1 MWEALQYD
9 FMRNALLA
17 GLLVSISCGIIGTL
31 VVVNRIVFIS
41 GGIAHAA
48 FGGVG
53 LGFFYGFSPF
63 LGAAAF
69 ASGVSLIMGAVS
81 LKNKHRADTIIGV
94 LWAIG
99 MAVGIVLIDLTPGY
113 HVDLMSYLFGSILA
127 VPAADLWLMLPLDGF
142 ILLAVLLFYKEFVA
156 LSYDEE
162 FAFVMGVPVKTLYLL
177 LLGMTA
183 FSIVMIIRVV
193 GLILVIALLT
203 IPPFIAEKYTRS
215 LGHMML
221 LSSILSICFTFFG
234 LWLSYIFD
242 ITSGAT
248 IILVAGVGFFLLS
261 DLGFHQREVEKFGSG
276 QPMNW
281 NIFSPVKKPVKRGKA
296 KDPFDAFINVH

>member
-1 MWEALQYD
+1 MLEALQYD

-17 GLLVSISCGIIGTL
+17 GLLVSISCGIIGSL

-53 LGFFYGFSPF
+53 LGFFCGFSPF
-63 LGAAAF
+63 WGAAIF

-81 LKNKHRADTIIGV
+81 MKSKHRADTIIGV

-99 MAVGIVLIDLTPGY
+99 MAVGIILIDLTPGY

-127 VPAADLWLMLPLDGF
+127 VPAQDLWLMLPLDGF
-142 ILLAVLLFYKEFVA
+142 ILLVVLLFYKEFVA
-156 LSYDEE
+156 LSYDEQ
-162 FAFVMGVPVKTLYLL
+162 FAFVVGIPVKTLYLL

-183 FSIVMIIRVV
+183 LSIVMIIQVV

-215 LGHMML
+215 LGQMMV
-221 LSSILSICFTFFG
+221 LSSILGIFFTLSG
-234 LWLSYIFD
+234 LWLSYTFD
-242 ITSGAT
+242 LTSGAT
-248 IILVAGVGFFLLS
+248 IILVAGVGFFISQVL
-261 DLGFHQREVEKFGSG
+261 DFIKRKGTISG
-276 QPMNW
+276 
-281 NIFSPVKKPVKRGKA
+281 VKR
-296 KDPFDAFINVH
+296 